1 MLFNFQSR
9 TTITPLSNFITKPES
24 SRVSKSVS
32 LHPAALTILF
42 GDETKPSWIPAICK
56 ALNCDT
62 GYLFGEHEEKTY
74 LECDIHEK
82 TGLSENSILSLRA
95 IMEME
100 SPIKEAV
107 SYFLDDLLAGLHIL
121 TLSVRYKEYRE
132 NTHSESDS
140 YYVTDSTGKPIDMID
155 DNISILLLQ
164 NEFNRFI
171 FEENDPEKR
180 FFSRSSLRKEYASMT
195 VEERLDHLLEH
206 QSDLERGK

>member
-1 MLFNFQSR
+1 MKKAREDLK
-9 TTITPLSNFITKPES
+9 ITREKLC
-24 SRVSKSVS
+24 
-32 LHPAALTILF
+32 AILNELEPDMNELRSDTLKQWEL
-42 GDETKPSWIPAICK
+42 GVNQINIAWIPAICK

-62 GYLFGEHEEKTY
+62 GYLFGEHEEKAY

-107 SYFLDDLLAGLHIL
+107 SYFLDDLLDGLHIL

-180 FFSRSSLRKEYASMT
+180 FFSRSSLRKEYASLT